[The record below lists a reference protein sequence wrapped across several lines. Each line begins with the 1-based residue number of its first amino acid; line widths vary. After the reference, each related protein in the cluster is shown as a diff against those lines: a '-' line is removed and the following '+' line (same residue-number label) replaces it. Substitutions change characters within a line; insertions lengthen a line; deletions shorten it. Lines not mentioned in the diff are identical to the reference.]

1 MHQMK
6 HIKPFME
13 SVGWPRVYTFNQMR
27 SMHHRQVM
35 DEITPGE
42 ADVVAKAIAAAG
54 LQGAMEEY
62 EFRDFVQIVCPV
74 NKKHLISDGKITL
87 EGVGPTS
94 VPFHNLYFT
103 KYDRTDFLSIF
114 KTTDDWWWVETDDSC
129 HLCDG
134 IKQVVDLIRSL
145 KSDKQ

>member
-1 MHQMK
+1 MR
-6 HIKPFME
+6 HIKLFME
-13 SVGWPRVYTFNQMR
+13 SAGHPRKYTYDQMKALQR
-27 SMHHRQVM
+27 GQVM
-35 DEITPGE
+35 DEIMSGE

-54 LQGAMEEY
+54 LQGAMVQYDTRGFKEY
-62 EFRDFVQIVCPV
+62 GDLV
-74 NKKHLISDGKITL
+74 NKAYRIRNGKITF
-87 EGVGPTS
+87 EKVVGPTS
-94 VPFHNLYFT
+94 LPFHNLYFL
-103 KYDRTDFLSIF
+103 KFNLSTDYLSIF